1 MVPGCWPTRC
11 DSPVRISWGTRS
23 DGYTCRS
30 RSSGPYS
37 AAAEHRDDGAR
48 AMLVLLI
55 IAGTICCVTYFAHRH
70 ARDGGASGETA
81 LLQRE
86 VAGLHQDLDGVRQEL
101 ADLAERLDFA
111 ERMLAQ
117 QRGGGRV
124 RATAGGGGDFW

>member
-55 IAGTICCVTYFAHRH
+55 IGGTICCVTYFATRH

-86 VAGLHQDLDGVRQEL
+86 VAGLHPDLGGGRQEL
-101 ADLAERLDFA
+101 ADLAERLDFDK
-111 ERMLAQ
+111 RMLAR
-117 QRGGGRV
+117 QRDGERLGPPKG
-124 RATAGGGGDFW
+124 